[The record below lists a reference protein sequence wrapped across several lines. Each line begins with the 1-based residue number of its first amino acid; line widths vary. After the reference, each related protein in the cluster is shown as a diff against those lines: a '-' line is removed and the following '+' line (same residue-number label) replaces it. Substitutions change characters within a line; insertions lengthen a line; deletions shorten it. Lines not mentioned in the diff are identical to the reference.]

1 MELRRD
7 DAKRTAR
14 APAKLNLYLNVL
26 GRRDDGFH
34 DLETVMLPIRIYD
47 SISLIPTLPF
57 ESNST
62 RSIELSVQE
71 SCVNAQFPAEKVP
84 SGPAN
89 LVVRAL
95 ELLRQRSGCELGA
108 NVELI
113 KRIPAAAGLG
123 GGSSDA
129 ATALQLANSA
139 WRLNWSKNRLAT
151 VAEEIGSDVPFFLYG
166 GAAVC
171 RGRGEIVEKFPTSA
185 PVHFVVVRPPIGLA
199 TRDVYESYT
208 SHLEVDIPAI
218 GPPKAPIG
226 EFCLD
231 FLSGRISAWGQI
243 IHNSLQAAASRL
255 TTWVERLRSAF
266 DRLDFA
272 GHQLSGSGSAYF
284 GVCRHA
290 QQARRLATI
299 LRTRQLG
306 IVYATRSC
314 Q

>member
-1 MELRRD
+1 MKFRRD
-7 DAKRTAR
+7 EIKRIAF

-26 GRRDDGFH
+26 GRRADGFH

-47 SISLIPTLPF
+47 TLSFVPTPPIDRNSLGQVDLRVRMSGASQCAT
-57 ESNST
+57 EHY
-62 RSIELSVQE
+62 
-71 SCVNAQFPAEKVP
+71 VP
-84 SGPAN
+84 SGPTN

-95 ELLRQRSGCELGA
+95 NLLRQRSGCELGA
-108 NVELI
+108 RVELV
-113 KRIPAAAGLG
+113 KRIPTAAGLG

-129 ATALQLANSA
+129 ATALRLANLA
-139 WRLNWSKNRLAT
+139 WGLKWPVDRLAA
-151 VAEEIGSDVPFFLYG
+151 VAAEIGSDVPFFLYRS
-166 GAAVC
+166 GAIC
-171 RGRGEIVEKFPTSA
+171 RGRGEAVEKLPAHSPA
-185 PVHFVVVRPPIGLA
+185 HFVLVMPPYGLS
-199 TRDVYESYT
+199 TPEVYRSYASQYST
-208 SHLEVDIPAI
+208 DPANPNKPVQI
-218 GPPKAPIG
+218 Y
-226 EFCLD
+226 EFCRS
-231 FLSGRISAWGQI
+231 FLSGQVTTWAQI

-255 TTWVERLRSAF
+255 TSWINRLETAF
-266 DRLDFA
+266 EQLNFI

>member
-1 MELRRD
+1 MEFRTD

-34 DLETVMLPIRIYD
+34 NLETVMLPIRIYD
-47 SISLIPTLPF
+47 SLSLI
-57 ESNST
+57 ST
-62 RSIELSVQE
+62 RPQGGNSASSLELNVRVSGVRQQN
-71 SCVNAQFPAEKVP
+71 SAEKVP

-108 NVELI
+108 KVELV
-113 KRIPAAAGLG
+113 KRIPVAAGLG

-129 ATALQLANSA
+129 ATALMLANAA
-139 WRLNWSKNRLAT
+139 WKLHWSKSRLAA
-151 VAEEIGSDVPFFLYG
+151 VAGEIGSDVPFFLVG
-166 GAAVC
+166 GPAIC
-171 RGRGEIVEKFPTSA
+171 RGRGEIVEEL
-185 PVHFVVVRPPIGLA
+185 PVRTPAHFVVVKPPFGLA
-199 TRDVYESYT
+199 TRDVYELSA
-208 SHLEVDIPAI
+208 SHSDMSDPGIDKPAVRI
-218 GPPKAPIG
+218 R

-231 FLSGRISAWGQI
+231 FLTGRISAWGQI

-255 TTWVERLRSAF
+255 TTWVERLRLAF

-299 LRTRQLG
+299 LRTWQLG

-314 Q
+314 H